1 MDGRR
6 SLALKS
12 IPGFMQGDINM
23 SRSTG
28 MECPNTCVA
37 KLFHVPV
44 LREALSGFSTS
55 SDSGSES
62 SMNLE
67 SPKTAIKVG
76 RRDEKSDGKDKE
88 DKEDTSE
95 IGEDCLVLG
104 TKSFDG
110 AMSVLVAALRR
121 IVPNGTLADGKR
133 SGRGKRPYR
142 AEVHMSGYDAKEH
155 GDFDLCQRLIGA
167 KGRNVRPFWEGTRSH
182 ANFGG
187 EGSLPVGLRPC
198 WKRSSKL
205 LEGALRL
212 EVTSPTIEDLVASV
226 ENGLPSLESMDYHWS
241 RFLGK
246 KHLPYVP
253 LFTVYLFYQDI
264 PIRFVGF
271 RPLAP
276 EAPSLHG
283 LRPLC

>member
-1 MDGRR
+1 M
-6 SLALKS
+6 
-12 IPGFMQGDINM
+12 
-23 SRSTG
+23 
-28 MECPNTCVA
+28 A

-142 AEVHMSGYDAKEH
+142 AEAGKSALWSGKSSRLPKCLVHSAEV
-155 GDFDLCQRLIGA
+155 CQ
-167 KGRNVRPFWEGTRSH
+167 
-182 ANFGG
+182 
-187 EGSLPVGLRPC
+187 
-198 WKRSSKL
+198 SKN
-205 LEGALRL
+205 AMH
-212 EVTSPTIEDLVASV
+212 V
-226 ENGLPSLESMDYHWS
+226 
-241 RFLGK
+241 
-246 KHLPYVP
+246 
-253 LFTVYLFYQDI
+253 
-264 PIRFVGF
+264 
-271 RPLAP
+271 
-276 EAPSLHG
+276 
-283 LRPLC
+283 